1 MSTTSMSTKNRK
13 KGSDYIVQGGIL
25 AAASILVRI
34 IGLAYR
40 IPVTRILGPVGNSYY
55 SAAFE
60 VYSMVLLISSFSLP
74 LAVSKLVSARMAKGR
89 VNSAHKIFRCTMVFA
104 LVSGSLGSLLIYF
117 GAGFFSD
124 VLVSTPESRLA
135 LQVLAPTILV
145 VALMGCMRG
154 YFQGLGSMVPTA
166 VSQIVE
172 QIVNAA
178 VSIGAAWALFRYG
191 AKLDA
196 FFSTKTAAYAYGAAG
211 STLGTGAGALVG
223 FLFLVFIMLAYR
235 SVMKRRRRMDRGGEV
250 ESTGSIYYMLMLTI
264 LPVILSTAVYNL
276 SGIIDQGIF
285 KHLMAYQKYDSMKID
300 ELWGIFSGEYKV
312 LTNVPIAVA
321 SAMASSTIPVL
332 TRARVNKDRREMRRK
347 TENAVRFVMVICIP
361 CAVGL
366 SVLAEP
372 ILKLLFGAK
381 DHIQTSASLLQMG
394 TASVVLYGMSTLT
407 NGILQGMDRMRL
419 PVIHAAVSLVL
430 HVGLLVLLLL
440 GGKLNIYAVVWANIF
455 FAFLMCVLNSRS
467 IAKHMRYRQ
476 EIVRTFLIPLA
487 SSAVMGGAAYGVHLG
502 LMTAVKNNTVATLA
516 ACACAVVVYAAAL
529 LLLKGLRE
537 EELLAFPKGRI
548 LVKIAKKLRL
558 M

>member
-1 MSTTSMSTKNRK
+1 MGTKNRR
-13 KGSDYIVQGGIL
+13 KGSNYIVQGSIL
-25 AAASILVRI
+25 AVASILVRI

-55 SAAFE
+55 SAAYE

-89 VNSAHKIFRCTMVFA
+89 VKSAYKVFQCTLVFA
-104 LVSGSLGSLLIYF
+104 LISGGLGSLLIYF

-124 VLVSTPESRLA
+124 VLVSTPESKLA

-154 YFQGLGSMVPTA
+154 YFQGLGSMIPTA

-172 QIVNAA
+172 QVVNAA
-178 VSIGAAWALFRYG
+178 ISISAAWVLFRYG

-196 FFSTKTAAYAYGAAG
+196 LYSTKTSAYACGAAG
-211 STLGTGAGALVG
+211 STLGTGAGAITGL
-223 FLFLVFIMLAYR
+223 LFLIFVMLVYSR
-235 SVMKRRRRMDRGGEV
+235 VMSRRRRQDRGSRV
-250 ESTGSIYYMLMLTI
+250 ESTSEIYYLLMITI

-285 KHLMAYQKYDSMKID
+285 KHLMAYKKYDSMKID

-321 SAMASSTIPVL
+321 SAMASSAIPVL

-347 TENAVRFVMVICIP
+347 TENSIRFVMIVCIP

-372 ILKLLFGAK
+372 ILTLLFGAK
-381 DHIQTSASLLQMG
+381 SHLQISAGLLQVG

-407 NGILQGMDRMRL
+407 NGILQGMDKMRL
-419 PVIHAAVSLVL
+419 PVIHAAISLAL
-430 HVGLLVLLLL
+430 HTLLLAGLLLATDL
-440 GGKLNIYAVVWANIF
+440 KIYAVVWANIF
-455 FAFLMCVLNSRS
+455 FAFLMCVLNSHS
-467 IAKHMRYRQ
+467 IAKYMRYRQ
-476 EIVRTFLIPLA
+476 EVLRTFLIPLA
-487 SSAVMGGAAYGVHLG
+487 SSAIMGGAAFGVHKG
-502 LMTAVKNNTVATLA
+502 LMIAVKNNTVATLT
-516 ACACAVVVYAAAL
+516 ACVCAVLVYGVTL
-529 LLLKGLRE
+529 LLLRGLRE
-537 EELLAFPKGRI
+537 EEILGFPKGYI
-548 LVKIAKKLRL
+548 LVKIAKKFRL

>member
-1 MSTTSMSTKNRK
+1 MGTKRSK
-13 KGSDYIVQGGIL
+13 KGSYIIEGGIL
-25 AAASILVRI
+25 AAASILVRV

-55 SAAFE
+55 SAAYE

-74 LAVSKLVSARMAKGR
+74 LAVSKLVSARMAKGQVR
-89 VNSAHKIFRCTMVFA
+89 SAIKIFRCTLIFA
-104 LVSGSLGSLLIYF
+104 LVSGGIGSLLIYF

-172 QIVNAA
+172 QIINAA
-178 VSIGAAWALFRYG
+178 VSIGAAWFLFDYG

-196 FFSTKTAAYAYGAAG
+196 LYSTKTSSYAFGAAG
-211 STLGTGAGALVG
+211 STLGTGAGALTG
-223 FLFLVFIMLAYR
+223 LLFLIFIMFAYNR
-235 SVMKRRRRMDRGGEV
+235 VMKRRRSMDRGGRV
-250 ESTGSIYYMLMLTI
+250 ESSSEIYRLLLVTI

-285 KHLMAYQKYDSMKID
+285 KHLMAYKKYESMKID

-321 SAMASSTIPVL
+321 SAMASSAIPEL

-347 TENAVRFVMVICIP
+347 TENAIRFVMVVCIP

-372 ILKLLFGAK
+372 ILRLLFGAK
-381 DHIQTSASLLQMG
+381 DHIHTSAMLLQIG

-407 NGILQGMDRMRL
+407 NGILQGMDKMRL
-419 PVIHAAVSLVL
+419 PVIHAAISLVL
-430 HVGLLVLLLL
+430 HVGLLVFLILVP
-440 GGKLNIYAVVWANIF
+440 GLNIYAVVWANIF

-467 IAKHMRYRQ
+467 IARYMKYRQ
-476 EIVRTFLIPLA
+476 EVIRTFLIPLA
-487 SSAVMGGAAYGVHLG
+487 SSVIMGAAAYGVHFG
-502 LMTAVKNNTVATLA
+502 LMTAVKNNTAATLT
-516 ACACAVVVYAAAL
+516 ACVCAVLVYGIAL
-529 LLLKGLRE
+529 LLLKGLTE
-537 EELLAFPKGRI
+537 EELLRFPKGRM
-548 LVKIAKKLRL
+548 LVNLAKKIRL

>member
-1 MSTTSMSTKNRK
+1 MSTKNRR

-25 AAASILVRI
+25 AAASILVRV

-74 LAVSKLVSARMAKGR
+74 LAVSKLVSAQMAKGR
-89 VNSAHKIFRCTMVFA
+89 VRGAMKIFRCTLVFA
-104 LVSGSLGSLLIYF
+104 LVSGGLGALLVYF

-196 FFSTKTAAYAYGAAG
+196 LFSTKTAAYAYGAAG
-211 STLGTGAGALVG
+211 STLGTGAGALIG
-223 FLFLVFIMLAYR
+223 FLFLLFIMLVYGR
-235 SVMKRRRRMDRGGEV
+235 VMRRRRKADKSGRE
-250 ESTGSIYYMLMLTI
+250 ESAGQIYLLLIATI

-285 KHLMAYQKYDSMKID
+285 KHLMAYKKYDSMRID

-332 TRARVNKDRREMRRK
+332 TRARINKDRREMRRK
-347 TENAVRFVMVICIP
+347 TENAIRFVMVVCIP

-372 ILKLLFGAK
+372 ILQLLFGAK
-381 DHIQTSASLLQMG
+381 EHIHTSAALLQMG

-407 NGILQGMDRMRL
+407 NGILQGLDRMRL
-419 PVIHAAVSLVL
+419 PVIHAAISLAL
-430 HVGLLVLLLL
+430 HVGLLVLLVMAAD
-440 GGKLNIYAVVWANIF
+440 LNIYAVVWANIF

-467 IAKHMRYRQ
+467 IARCMKYRQ
-476 EIVRTFLIPLA
+476 EVVRTFLIPLV
-487 SSAVMGGAAYGVHLG
+487 SSAVMGAAAYGVHKG
-502 LMTAVKNNTVATLA
+502 LMTAVKNNTIATLA
-516 ACACAVVVYAAAL
+516 ACLCAVLVYAAAL
-529 LLLKGLRE
+529 LLLRGLTE
-537 EELLAFPKGRI
+537 EELLAFPKGHLI
-548 LVKIAKKLRL
+548 VKFAKKLRL
-558 M
+558 L

>member
-1 MSTTSMSTKNRK
+1 MR
-13 KGSDYIVQGGIL
+13 V
-25 AAASILVRI
+25 

-89 VNSAHKIFRCTMVFA
+89 VNAAYKIFRCTLIFA
-104 LVSGSLGSLLIYF
+104 LVSGGLGSLLIYF

-124 VLVSTPESRLA
+124 VLVNTPESRLA

-172 QIVNAA
+172 QVVNAA
-178 VSIGAAWALFRYG
+178 VSIGAAWALFHYG
-191 AKLDA
+191 EKLDA
-196 FFSTKTAAYAYGAAG
+196 LFSTNTAAYAYGAAG
-211 STLGTGAGALVG
+211 STLGTGAGALIG
-223 FLFLVFIMLAYR
+223 FLFLVFIMLVYSR
-235 SVMKRRRRMDRGGEV
+235 VMKKRRSMERAGRE
-250 ESTGSIYYMLMLTI
+250 ESVREIYLLLFVTI

-285 KHLMAYQKYDSMKID
+285 KHLMVYKKYDSMKID
-300 ELWGIFSGEYKV
+300 EMWGIFSGEYKV

-321 SAMASSTIPVL
+321 SAMASSAIPVL
-332 TRARVNKDRREMRRK
+332 TRARVNRDRREMRRK
-347 TENAVRFVMVICIP
+347 TENAIRFVMVVCIP

-372 ILKLLFGAK
+372 ILTLLFGAK
-381 DHIQTSASLLQMG
+381 EHIHTSAALLQMG
-394 TASVVLYGMSTLT
+394 TASVVFYGMSTLT
-407 NGILQGMDRMRL
+407 NGILQGMDKMKL
-419 PVIHAAVSLVL
+419 PVIHAAVALAL
-430 HVGLLVLLLL
+430 HVVLLAGLIM
-440 GGKLNIYAVVWANIF
+440 GTDLNIFAVVWSNIF

-467 IAKHMRYRQ
+467 IARCMKYRQ
-476 EIVRTFLIPLA
+476 EVVRTFLIPLA
-487 SSAVMGGAAYGVHLG
+487 SSAVMGGAAYGVHKG
-502 LMTAVKNNTVATLA
+502 LMLAVKNNTIATLT
-516 ACACAVVVYAAAL
+516 ACLC
-529 LLLKGLRE
+529 GD
-537 EELLAFPKGRI
+537 RI
-548 LVKIAKKLRL
+548 YGGASSAPGSYGGGTSGISQRPSAGEDCEKLRL